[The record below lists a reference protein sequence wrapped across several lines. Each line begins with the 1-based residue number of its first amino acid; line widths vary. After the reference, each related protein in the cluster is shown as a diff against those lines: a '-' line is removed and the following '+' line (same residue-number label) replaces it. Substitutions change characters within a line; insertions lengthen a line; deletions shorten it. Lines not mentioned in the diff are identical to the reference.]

1 MVFAKYSFC
10 KPRVIHGISL
20 NFDICLEIFLVVHK
34 SQVKTRTFRG
44 KFYLICQCL
53 YLIEEKDS
61 VNQKSPGQAKNN
73 QEQKF
78 YCLNF
83 YHFFKCPLDLG

>member
-1 MVFAKYSFC
+1 MVFTIYSFC

-20 NFDICLEIFLVVHK
+20 NFHLCLEIFLVVHK

-44 KFYLICQCL
+44 KFHMIYQCL
-53 YLIEEKDS
+53 CLIEEKDS

-73 QEQKF
+73 QEQKI
-78 YCLNF
+78 Y
-83 YHFFKCPLDLG
+83 